1 MIQVRQGIFETN
13 SSSTHALTMCTESDF
28 NKWKNEELIYDRYE
42 EVLVPYTDEIRK
54 AKEEDDEKEFLTYDE
69 FKDWSYLDYNTFEQS
84 FKTPSGDKVISFG
97 YYGYD

>member
-1 MIQVRQGIFETN
+1 
-13 SSSTHALTMCTESDF
+13 MCTESDF

-54 AKEEDDEKEFLTYDE
+54 AKEEDDEKEFLTYEE
-69 FKDWSYLDYNTFEQS
+69 FNDWSYLDYNTFEQS